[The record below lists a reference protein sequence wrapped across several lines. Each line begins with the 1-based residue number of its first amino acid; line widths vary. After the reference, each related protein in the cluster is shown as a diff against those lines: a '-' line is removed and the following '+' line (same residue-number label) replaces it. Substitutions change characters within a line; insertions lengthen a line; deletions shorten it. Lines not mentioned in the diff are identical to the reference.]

1 MASEERGVEPD
12 AMSPGPPAG
21 VGVAG
26 PRVGAF
32 GHLFEQVY
40 GQLRAMAQQQMAHER
55 PGHTLHATELV
66 HQTYLRLYG
75 SSQIDWANHRHFVHA
90 AAEAMRRILIEHAR
104 GRSREKRGGGMARVT
119 LSLVDT
125 QTPTQLPED
134 SEELLALDQA
144 LRRLEEKDP
153 RAADVVR
160 LRFFAG
166 LTIDQT
172 AEAMAI
178 SPRTVKREWEFAR
191 AWLSQQLS

>member
-1 MASEERGVEPD
+1 
-12 AMSPGPPAG
+12 
-21 VGVAG
+21 
-26 PRVGAF
+26 
-32 GHLFEQVY
+32 
-40 GQLRAMAQQQMAHER
+40 
-55 PGHTLHATELV
+55 
-66 HQTYLRLYG
+66 
-75 SSQIDWANHRHFVHA
+75 
-90 AAEAMRRILIEHAR
+90 
-104 GRSREKRGGGMARVT
+104 MARVT